1 MRILATCR
9 FDERRRLP
17 EEAGTWATLTASY
30 LPLPR
35 SHRGPVCLVPGP
47 EEVRAAMRP
56 YEVMV
61 IFDVDLEEGD
71 IRQRVE
77 RVHELVRARGGTP
90 GSVSH
95 WGRRTFAYEI
105 KHRSEGYYVVLEAT
119 AEPAAMAEVDRYLA
133 LEDAV
138 VRHKVLRQPDNVA
151 GRASSRGPRREPA
164 PRRASPSE
172 SSRPARAGA
181 SASAGRGEESRGNP
195 IAAEAAENA
204 GGGSTGSSGEEP
216 PAS

>member
-1 MRILATCR
+1 MT
-9 FDERRRLP
+9 
-17 EEAGTWATLTASY
+17 TSY

-35 SHRGPVCLVPGP
+35 SHRGPERRAPGP

-77 RVHELVRARGGTP
+77 RVHELVRSKGGTP

-138 VRHKVLRQPDNVA
+138 LRHKVIRQPDNVA
-151 GRASSRGPRREPA
+151 GRGASHGRRRPA
-164 PRRASPSE
+164 APVTPPVAASP
-172 SSRPARAGA
+172 R
-181 SASAGRGEESRGNP
+181 SASTADGDGREVAAQAAP
-195 IAAEAAENA
+195 IAADAAENPGPDPA
-204 GGGSTGSSGEEP
+204 GSPGDEPSGS
-216 PAS
+216 

>member
-1 MRILATCR
+1 MT
-9 FDERRRLP
+9 E
-17 EEAGTWATLTASY
+17 SY

-35 SHRGPVCLVPGP
+35 SHRGPERSAPGP
-47 EEVRAAMRP
+47 EEVHAAMRP

-71 IRQRVE
+71 IRQRIE
-77 RVHELVRARGGTP
+77 RVHELVRSKGGTP

-119 AEPAAMAEVDRYLA
+119 AEPAAMADVDRYLA

-138 VRHKVLRQPDNVA
+138 LRHKVIRQPDDVA
-151 GRASSRGPRREPA
+151 GRAASHARRRPPPRTTAPPPA
-164 PRRASPSE
+164 ATSG
-172 SSRPARAGA
+172 GA
-181 SASAGRGEESRGNP
+181 SAEDGKDAAAHAVP
-195 IAAEAAENA
+195 IAAEAAEN
-204 GGGSTGSSGEEP
+204 SGPDVSGFSADEP
-216 PAS
+216 AAS

>member
-1 MRILATCR
+1 
-9 FDERRRLP
+9 
-17 EEAGTWATLTASY
+17 
-30 LPLPR
+30 
-35 SHRGPVCLVPGP
+35 
-47 EEVRAAMRP
+47 MRP

-71 IRQRVE
+71 IRQRVD

-105 KHRSEGYYVVLEAT
+105 KHRLEGYYVVLEAT
-119 AEPAAMAEVDRYLA
+119 AEPAAMAEIDRYLA

-138 VRHKVLRQPDNVA
+138 IRHKVMRQPDNVA
-151 GRASSRGPRREPA
+151 GRASSGGRGPSSRRV
-164 PRRASPSE
+164 SPSE

-181 SASAGRGEESRGNP
+181 SASASASAGASAGAGAKSGEESSGDP
-195 IAAEAAENA
+195 IAAEAAENS

-216 PAS
+216 PTS

>member
-1 MRILATCR
+1 
-9 FDERRRLP
+9 
-17 EEAGTWATLTASY
+17 
-30 LPLPR
+30 
-35 SHRGPVCLVPGP
+35 
-47 EEVRAAMRP
+47 MRP

-77 RVHELVRARGGTP
+77 RVHELVRSKGGTP

-105 KHRSEGYYVVLEAT
+105 KHRSEGYYLVLEAT

-138 VRHKVLRQPDNVA
+138 LRHKVIRQPDDVA
-151 GRASSRGPRREPA
+151 GRAASHGRKRSSPPRTTAPSPA
-164 PRRASPSE
+164 PT
-172 SSRPARAGA
+172 G
-181 SASAGRGEESRGNP
+181 AGRSGTRSDVTAGSTAAATTAP
-195 IAAEAAENA
+195 IAAEAAETPGPA
-204 GGGSTGSSGEEP
+204 TGAPGDET

>member
-1 MRILATCR
+1 
-9 FDERRRLP
+9 
-17 EEAGTWATLTASY
+17 
-30 LPLPR
+30 
-35 SHRGPVCLVPGP
+35 
-47 EEVRAAMRP
+47 
-56 YEVMV
+56 MV

-119 AEPAAMAEVDRYLA
+119 AEPAAMAEIDRYLA

-138 VRHKVLRQPDNVA
+138 IRHKVLRQPDSVA
-151 GRASSRGPRREPA
+151 GRVPSRGPRREQS
-164 PRRASPSE
+164 PRRASPPE
-172 SSRPARAGA
+172 TSRPARAGA
-181 SASAGRGEESRGNP
+181 ERGEQSRGNP
-195 IAAEAAENA
+195 IAAEAAENS
-204 GGGSTGSSGEEP
+204 GGGSTSSSGAEP
-216 PAS
+216 PTS